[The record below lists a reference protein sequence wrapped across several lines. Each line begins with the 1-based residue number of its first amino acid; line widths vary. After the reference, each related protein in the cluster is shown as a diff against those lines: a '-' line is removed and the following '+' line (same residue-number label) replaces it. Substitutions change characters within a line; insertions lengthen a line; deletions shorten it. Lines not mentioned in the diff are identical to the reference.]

1 MNSAKFLRTA
11 YFYRTPP
18 AATSEFTE
26 SINLLQ
32 KSRGKTKKINL
43 NIEFIFVRSFMSSF
57 ATAFRN
63 RKPQLYSWR
72 QFTFHKRQFPYGFV
86 DYT

>member
-1 MNSAKFLRTA
+1 MNSAKFLRTP
-11 YFYRTPP
+11 YFCRTPP

-43 NIEFIFVRSFMSSF
+43 NIEFIFVR
-57 ATAFRN
+57 
-63 RKPQLYSWR
+63 
-72 QFTFHKRQFPYGFV
+72 
-86 DYT
+86 